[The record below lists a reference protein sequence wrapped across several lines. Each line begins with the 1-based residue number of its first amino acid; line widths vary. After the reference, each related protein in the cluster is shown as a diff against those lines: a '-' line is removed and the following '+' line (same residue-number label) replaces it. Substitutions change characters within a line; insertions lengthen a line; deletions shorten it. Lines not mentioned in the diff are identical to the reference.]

1 MMKYMEYLTDAELD
15 SLIQEIEQKELVPT
29 PPDLQEQILEVLAQE
44 AKVLEERNAR
54 DKVIEYKRYRFR
66 VMTTVAAVVL
76 VVFLLPKLESLQ
88 QQETELPQPPVKH
101 EIVMKNRYETK
112 EEALSD
118 SGMLETMLGGVNIF
132 ADNSRWN
139 LFKE

>member
-1 MMKYMEYLTDAELD
+1 MMKHMEYLTDAELE
-15 SLIQEIEQKELVPT
+15 SLIREIEQNELVPS

-44 AKVLEERNAR
+44 AKAMEERNAR

-66 VMTTVAAVVL
+66 VMTTVAAAVL

-88 QQETELPQPPVKH
+88 QQETELPRPPVKH
-101 EIVMKNRYETK
+101 EMVMKNRYETK

-132 ADNSRWN
+132 ADNNRWN

>member
-1 MMKYMEYLTDAELD
+1 MMKYMEYLTDAELE
-15 SLIQEIEQKELVPT
+15 SLIREIEQNELAPS
-29 PPDLQEQILEVLAQE
+29 PPDLQDQILEVLAQE
-44 AKVLEERNAR
+44 AKALEERNAR

-66 VMTTVAAVVL
+66 VMTTVAAAVL

-88 QQETELPQPPVKH
+88 QQETELSRPLMKH
-101 EIVMKNRYETK
+101 EIVAKNRYETK
-112 EEALSD
+112 EEALRD